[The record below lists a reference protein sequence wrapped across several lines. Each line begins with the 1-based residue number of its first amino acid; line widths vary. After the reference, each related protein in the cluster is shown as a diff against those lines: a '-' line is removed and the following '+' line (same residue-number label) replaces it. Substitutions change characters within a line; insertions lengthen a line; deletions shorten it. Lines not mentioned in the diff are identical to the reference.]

1 MKINIRG
8 QKLEITDPIKKHIE
22 NKLTRLEKYFNKPE
36 EVNVHVLAKV
46 KGINQTIEVTIPINK
61 VTLRAEESHS
71 DLYAAV
77 DLVIDKLDAQIRRN
91 KDKLKKRRTGDSN
104 EFNFA
109 DNLPDEDLE
118 KDIEKGIVKRKI
130 IELKPMDE
138 EEAILQMEMLNHD
151 FFLFKNIDK
160 ECFSVIYRRK
170 DGNYGVIDTE

>member
-8 QKLEITDPIKKHIE
+8 QKLEITEPIKKHIE
-22 NKLTRLEKYFNKPE
+22 SKLTRLEKYFNKPE
-36 EVNVHVLAKV
+36 EVNVHVLAKI

-77 DLVIDKLDAQIRRN
+77 DLVIDKLDAQIRKN
-91 KDKLKKRRTGDSN
+91 KDKLKKKRSGETN
-104 EFNFA
+104 EFSFVESFPSESTEPEE
-109 DNLPDEDLE
+109 DN
-118 KDIEKGIVKRKI
+118 KIVKRKL
-130 IELKPMDE
+130 IELKPMDD

-160 ECFSVIYRRK
+160 DCFSVIYRRK
-170 DGNYGVIDTE
+170 DGNYGIIDTE